1 MKKLMFALVLIFG
14 ASMVQAQNPSS
25 TSTPP
30 APTRTEKKA
39 EKPTT
44 PSDKATSGPARQTP
58 PAATTAPA
66 ASKEMGRDHTFVSL
80 PARMVSTFM
89 HTAKKVR
96 GKCTSACRTKGA
108 KAEAA
113 PAPKKMPAKAGA
125 AKSDA
130 APAPKG

>member
-58 PAATTAPA
+58 PPATTAPA
-66 ASKEMGRDHTFVSL
+66 ASKEMGRDHVCS
-80 PARMVSTFM
+80 AACKDGKHVYA
-89 HTAKKVR
+89 HGEK
-96 GKCTSACRTKGA
+96 GHKCTSACRTKGA